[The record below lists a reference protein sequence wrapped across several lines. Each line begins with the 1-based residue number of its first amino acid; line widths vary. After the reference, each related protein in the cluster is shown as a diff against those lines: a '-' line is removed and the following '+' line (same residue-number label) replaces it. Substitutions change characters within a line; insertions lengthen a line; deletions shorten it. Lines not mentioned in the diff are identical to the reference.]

1 MGSKCKQ
8 LGKLLTLMKEMNK
21 MKICTKC
28 NHENNDTSKFCE
40 ECGAKLVDAPKFC
53 PECGTKLN
61 GTPKFCPECG
71 FKLLLASEA
80 ANKNFTA
87 GTRESSILEDN
98 FENIEITTVF
108 GNYDTIVPY
117 NDDRDSMY
125 MCDAIEFGDI
135 DKAKELI
142 DSGEEDD
149 YSIFVSDVH
158 NVKMLEFLWDYGN
171 FNLYDENDD
180 LLSRV
185 IYKYSSDL
193 NDYRKNPEYDFSS
206 HGDVYTSE
214 DDIHN
219 KYLGII
225 KFLLE
230 KHFDVSET
238 LSMNETPLMK
248 AIRTGLIKLAY
259 YLIEEWNADV
269 NYVPIIDNEQKLKTP
284 LILSCHLDPENDL
297 LSKEKCFLCK
307 YLIKKGA
314 NVNYQSVVLDCF
326 DELDY
331 TTPLDSVLGTISF
344 FEVST
349 GYDEDIKTRQIDESL
364 YILDLLA
371 KNNAKPSEEN
381 IESVR
386 HIENHDLK
394 EKVRILLH
402 LTREQVA

>member
-1 MGSKCKQ
+1 
-8 LGKLLTLMKEMNK
+8 

-108 GNYDTIVPY
+108 GNYDTIIPY
-117 NDDRDSMY
+117 DGDRNY
-125 MCDAIEFGDI
+125 MGMWNAIEFGDI
-135 DKAKELI
+135 EKAKELI

-149 YSIFVSDVH
+149 YSTYICNVH

-185 IYKYSSDL
+185 IYEYSSDL
-193 NDYRKNPEYDFSS
+193 NNYRSNPEYDFSS
-206 HGDVYTSE
+206 SGDAYSSE
-214 DDIHN
+214 EDIHN

-238 LSMNETPLMK
+238 LSMDETPLMK
-248 AIRTGLIKLAY
+248 AIKQGLIKLAY

-269 NYVPIIDNEQKLKTP
+269 NYVPTIDNEQKLNSP

-314 NVNYQSVVLDCF
+314 NVNYQSITHCF
-326 DELDY
+326 DELIY
-331 TTPLDSVLGTISF
+331 MTPLDSVLGTISF

-349 GYDEDIKTRQIDESL
+349 GYDENIKTRQIDESL
-364 YILDLLA
+364 YILELLA

-386 HIENHDLK
+386 LIENHDLK

>member
-1 MGSKCKQ
+1 
-8 LGKLLTLMKEMNK
+8 
-21 MKICTKC
+21 MKICPKC
-28 NHENNDTSKFCE
+28 NHENKDTSKFCE
-40 ECGAKLVDAPKFC
+40 ECGTKLVDAPKFC
-53 PECGTKLN
+53 PECGSKLT

-71 FKLLLASEA
+71 TKIGNISEVTPA
-80 ANKNFTA
+80 M
-87 GTRESSILEDN
+87 D
-98 FENIEITTVF
+98 ENETDVIITSDF
-108 GNYDTIVPY
+108 GSYDTIIPY
-117 NDDRDSMY
+117 DGDRNY
-125 MCDAIEFGDI
+125 MDMWNAIAFGDI
-135 DKAKELI
+135 EKAKELI

-238 LSMNETPLMK
+238 LSMNKTPLMK
-248 AIRTGLIKLAY
+248 AISEGLVKLAY

-269 NYVPIIDNEQKLKTP
+269 NYVPIIDNEQNLDTP

-314 NVNYQSVVLDCF
+314 NVNYQSITHCF
-326 DELDY
+326 DKLIY
-331 TTPLDSVLGTISF
+331 MTPLDSVLGTISF
-344 FEVST
+344 FFFST

-364 YILDLLA
+364 YILALLA
-371 KNNAKPSEEN
+371 KNNAKPSEKN
-381 IESVR
+381 IDTVR

>member
-1 MGSKCKQ
+1 
-8 LGKLLTLMKEMNK
+8 
-21 MKICTKC
+21 MKICPKC
-28 NHENNDTSKFCE
+28 NHENKDTSKFCE
-40 ECGAKLVDAPKFC
+40 ECGSKLIESPKFC

-61 GTPKFCPECG
+61 GSPKFCPECG
-71 FKLLLASEA
+71 TKIGNISEVTPA
-80 ANKNFTA
+80 MDENETDVIITSDF
-87 GTRESSILEDN
+87 GSYDIL
-98 FENIEITTVF
+98 
-108 GNYDTIVPY
+108 VPY
-117 NDDRDSMY
+117 DGDRDSMPLW
-125 MCDAIEFGDI
+125 DAIEFGDI
-135 DKAKELI
+135 EKAKELI

-158 NVKMLEFLWDYGN
+158 NVKMLEFLWNYGN

-230 KHFDVSET
+230 KHFDVNET
-238 LSMNETPLMK
+238 LSMNKTPLMK
-248 AIRTGLIKLAY
+248 AISEGLVKLAY

-269 NYVPIIDNEQKLKTP
+269 NYVPIIDNEQNLDTP

-307 YLIKKGA
+307 HLIKKGA
-314 NVNYQSVVLDCF
+314 NVNYQSITHCLDK
-326 DELDY
+326 LIY
-331 TTPLDSVLGTISF
+331 STPLDSVLGTISF
-344 FEVST
+344 FEIST
-349 GYDEDIKTRQIDESL
+349 GYDEEIKTRQIDESL

-386 HIENHDLK
+386 RIESPDLK

>member
-1 MGSKCKQ
+1 
-8 LGKLLTLMKEMNK
+8 
-21 MKICTKC
+21 MKICPKC
-28 NHENNDTSKFCE
+28 NHENKDASKFCE
-40 ECGAKLVDAPKFC
+40 ECGTKLVDAPKFC
-53 PECGTKLN
+53 PECGSKLN
-61 GTPKFCPECG
+61 GSPKFCQECG
-71 FKLLLASEA
+71 TKIGNISEVTPA
-80 ANKNFTA
+80 M
-87 GTRESSILEDN
+87 D
-98 FENIEITTVF
+98 ENETDVIITSDF
-108 GNYDTIVPY
+108 GSYDTIVPY
-117 NDDRDSMY
+117 DGDRNYMY
-125 MCDAIEFGDI
+125 MWSAIEFGDI
-135 DKAKELI
+135 EKAKELI

-149 YSIFVSDVH
+149 YSTYICDVH

-238 LSMNETPLMK
+238 LSMDETPLMK
-248 AIRTGLIKLAY
+248 AIKLGLIKLAY

-269 NYVPIIDNEQKLKTP
+269 NYVPIIDNEQKLNSP
-284 LILSCHLDPENDL
+284 LILACHLDPENDL

-314 NVNYQSVVLDCF
+314 NVNYQSIMLNCL
-326 DELDY
+326 DELEY
-331 TTPLDSVLGTISF
+331 STPLDSVLGTISF

-371 KNNAKPSEEN
+371 KNNAKPSEKN

-386 HIENHDLK
+386 RIENHDLK

>member
-1 MGSKCKQ
+1 
-8 LGKLLTLMKEMNK
+8 
-21 MKICTKC
+21 MKICPKC
-28 NHENNDTSKFCE
+28 NHENKDTSKFCE
-40 ECGAKLVDAPKFC
+40 ECGTKLVDAPKFC
-53 PECGTKLN
+53 PECGTKLT

-71 FKLLLASEA
+71 TKIGNISEVTPA
-80 ANKNFTA
+80 M
-87 GTRESSILEDN
+87 D
-98 FENIEITTVF
+98 ENETDVIITSDF
-108 GNYDTIVPY
+108 GSYDTIIPY
-117 NDDRDSMY
+117 DGDRNY
-125 MCDAIEFGDI
+125 MDMWNAIAFGDI
-135 DKAKELI
+135 EKAKELI

-149 YSIFVSDVH
+149 YSIYICDVH
-158 NVKMLEFLWDYGN
+158 NVKMLEFLWDYGK
-171 FNLYDENDD
+171 FNLYDEYGDS
-180 LLSRV
+180 LLSKV
-185 IYKYSSDL
+185 ICKYSSDL
-193 NDYRKNPEYDFSS
+193 DDYRKNPEYDFSS

-238 LSMNETPLMK
+238 LYMDETPLMK
-248 AIRTGLIKLAY
+248 AIKLGLIKLAY

-269 NYVPIIDNEQKLKTP
+269 NYVPTIDNEQKLHSP
-284 LILSCHLDPENDL
+284 LILACHLDPENDL

-314 NVNYQSVVLDCF
+314 NVNYQSIMRDFF
-326 DELDY
+326 DELEY
-331 TTPLDSVLGTISF
+331 STALDSVLGTISF

-386 HIENHDLK
+386 RIENHDLK

>member
-1 MGSKCKQ
+1 
-8 LGKLLTLMKEMNK
+8 
-21 MKICTKC
+21 MKICPKC
-28 NHENNDTSKFCE
+28 NHENKDTSKFCE
-40 ECGAKLVDAPKFC
+40 ECGTKLVDAPKFC
-53 PECGTKLN
+53 PECGIKLT

-71 FKLLLASEA
+71 TKIGNISEVTPA
-80 ANKNFTA
+80 M
-87 GTRESSILEDN
+87 D
-98 FENIEITTVF
+98 ENETDVIITSDF
-108 GNYDTIVPY
+108 GSYDTIVPY
-117 NDDRDSMY
+117 DGDRNY
-125 MCDAIEFGDI
+125 MIMWTAIEFGDI
-135 DKAKELI
+135 EKAKELI

-149 YSIFVSDVH
+149 YSIFVCDVH
-158 NVKMLEFLWDYGN
+158 NVKMLEFLWDYGK
-171 FNLYDENDD
+171 FNLYDEYGDS
-180 LLSRV
+180 LLSKV
-185 IYKYSSDL
+185 ICNYSSDL
-193 NDYRKNPEYDFSS
+193 DDYRKNPEYDFSS

-238 LSMNETPLMK
+238 LSMDETPLMK
-248 AIRTGLIKLAY
+248 AIKLGLIKLAY

-269 NYVPIIDNEQKLKTP
+269 NYVPTIDNEQKLHSP
-284 LILSCHLDPENDL
+284 LILACHLDPENDL

-314 NVNYQSVVLDCF
+314 NVNYQSIMRDCF
-326 DELDY
+326 DELEY
-331 TTPLDSVLGTISF
+331 STALDSVLGTISF

-386 HIENHDLK
+386 RIENHDLK
-394 EKVRILLH
+394 EKIRILLH

>member
-1 MGSKCKQ
+1 
-8 LGKLLTLMKEMNK
+8 
-21 MKICTKC
+21 MKICLKC
-28 NHENNDTSKFCE
+28 NHENKDTSKFCE
-40 ECGAKLVDAPKFC
+40 ECGAKLIEAPKFC

-61 GTPKFCPECG
+61 GSPKFCPECG
-71 FKLLLASEA
+71 TKIGNISEVTPA
-80 ANKNFTA
+80 M
-87 GTRESSILEDN
+87 D
-98 FENIEITTVF
+98 ENETDVIITSDF
-108 GNYDTIVPY
+108 GSYDTIIPY
-117 NDDRDSMY
+117 DGNRDY
-125 MCDAIEFGDI
+125 MTLLDAIEFGDI

-149 YSIFVSDVH
+149 YSRHICYVH

-185 IYKYSSDL
+185 ISNYHSHL
-193 NDYRKNPEYDFSS
+193 ENYRSNPEYDFSTY
-206 HGDVYTSE
+206 GDLYYSE

-230 KHFDVSET
+230 KHFDVNET

-248 AIRTGLIKLAY
+248 AISFGLLKLAY

-269 NYVPIIDNEQKLKTP
+269 NYVPIIDNEQKLNSP
-284 LILSCHLDPENDL
+284 LILACNFRPENDIL
-297 LSKEKCFLCK
+297 LKEKRFLCK

-314 NVNYQSVVLDCF
+314 NVNYQSIIMLDCI
-326 DELDY
+326 DELQY
-331 TTPLDSVLGTISF
+331 STPLDSVLSSISF
-344 FEVST
+344 WDCSTAFENN
-349 GYDEDIKTRQIDESL
+349 IKTKNIDESL

-381 IESVR
+381 IDTVRRIES
-386 HIENHDLK
+386 HDLK

>member
-1 MGSKCKQ
+1 
-8 LGKLLTLMKEMNK
+8 
-21 MKICTKC
+21 MKICPKC
-28 NHENNDTSKFCE
+28 NHENKDTRKFCE
-40 ECGAKLVDAPKFC
+40 ECGTKLVDAPKFC
-53 PECGTKLN
+53 PECGIKLT

-71 FKLLLASEA
+71 TKIGNISEVTPA
-80 ANKNFTA
+80 MDEKETDV
-87 GTRESSILEDN
+87 I
-98 FENIEITTVF
+98 ITSDF
-108 GNYDTIVPY
+108 GSYDTIIPY
-117 NDDRDSMY
+117 DGDRNY
-125 MCDAIEFGDI
+125 MVMWTAIEFGDI
-135 DKAKELI
+135 EKAKELI

-149 YSIFVSDVH
+149 YSIYICDVH

-171 FNLYDENDD
+171 FSLYDEYDD

-185 IYKYSSDL
+185 IYNYSSDL
-193 NDYRKNPEYDFSS
+193 NDYRKNHDYDFSS

-238 LSMNETPLMK
+238 LSMNQTPLMK
-248 AIRTGLIKLAY
+248 AISFGLLKLAY

-269 NYVPIIDNEQKLKTP
+269 NYVPIINNEQKLDSP
-284 LILSCHLDPENDL
+284 LILACDIQPENDL
-297 LSKEKCFLCK
+297 LFREKRFLCK

-314 NVNYQSVVLDCF
+314 NVNYQSIMRDCI
-326 DELDY
+326 DELQY
-331 TTPLDSVLGTISF
+331 STPLDRVLSSISF
-344 FEVST
+344 WDCSTAFEN
-349 GYDEDIKTRQIDESL
+349 DIKTRQIDESL

-371 KNNAKPSEEN
+371 KNNAKPSEESIN
-381 IESVR
+381 TIRDFKS
-386 HIENHDLK
+386 HDLK

>member
-1 MGSKCKQ
+1 
-8 LGKLLTLMKEMNK
+8 
-21 MKICTKC
+21 MKICPKC
-28 NHENNDTSKFCE
+28 NHENKDTSKFCE
-40 ECGAKLVDAPKFC
+40 ECGSKLIEAPKFC

-61 GTPKFCPECG
+61 GSPKFCPECG
-71 FKLLLASEA
+71 TKIGNISEVTPA
-80 ANKNFTA
+80 MDENETDVIITSDF
-87 GTRESSILEDN
+87 ES
-98 FENIEITTVF
+98 
-108 GNYDTIVPY
+108 YDTIIPY
-117 NDDRDSMY
+117 DGDRNY
-125 MCDAIEFGDI
+125 MDMWNAIAFGDI
-135 DKAKELI
+135 EKAKELI

-149 YSIFVSDVH
+149 YSIYICDVH

-238 LSMNETPLMK
+238 LSMNKTPLMK
-248 AIRTGLIKLAY
+248 AISEGLVKLAY

-269 NYVPIIDNEQKLKTP
+269 NYVPIIDNEQNLDTP

-314 NVNYQSVVLDCF
+314 NVNYQSITHCF
-326 DELDY
+326 DKLIY
-331 TTPLDSVLGTISF
+331 STPLDSVLGTISF

-386 HIENHDLK
+386 RIENHDLK

>member
-1 MGSKCKQ
+1 
-8 LGKLLTLMKEMNK
+8 
-21 MKICTKC
+21 MKICPKC
-28 NHENNDTSKFCE
+28 NHENKDASKFCE
-40 ECGAKLVDAPKFC
+40 ECGTKLVDASKFC

-71 FKLLLASEA
+71 TKIGNISEVTPA
-80 ANKNFTA
+80 M
-87 GTRESSILEDN
+87 D
-98 FENIEITTVF
+98 ENETDVIITSDF
-108 GNYDTIVPY
+108 GSYDTIIPY
-117 NDDRDSMY
+117 DGDRDSMPLWN
-125 MCDAIEFGDI
+125 AIAFGDI
-135 DKAKELI
+135 EKAKELI
-142 DSGEEDD
+142 DSEEEDD

-238 LSMNETPLMK
+238 LSMNKTPLMK
-248 AIRTGLIKLAY
+248 AISEGLVKLAY

-269 NYVPIIDNEQKLKTP
+269 NYVPIIDNEQNLDTP

-314 NVNYQSVVLDCF
+314 NVNYQSIMLNCL
-326 DELDY
+326 DELEY
-331 TTPLDSVLGTISF
+331 STPLDSVLGTISF

-349 GYDEDIKTRQIDESL
+349 GYDEEIKTRQIDESL

-386 HIENHDLK
+386 RIENHDLK

>member
-1 MGSKCKQ
+1 
-8 LGKLLTLMKEMNK
+8 
-21 MKICTKC
+21 MKICLKC
-28 NHENNDTSKFCE
+28 NHENKDTSKFCE
-40 ECGAKLVDAPKFC
+40 ECGTKLVDAPKFC
-53 PECGTKLN
+53 PECGIKLT

-71 FKLLLASEA
+71 TKIGNISEVTPVMDE
-80 ANKNFTA
+80 NETDVIITSDF
-87 GTRESSILEDN
+87 ES
-98 FENIEITTVF
+98 
-108 GNYDTIVPY
+108 YDTIIPY
-117 NDDRDSMY
+117 DGDRNY
-125 MCDAIEFGDI
+125 MDMWNAIAFGDI
-135 DKAKELI
+135 EKAKELI

-238 LSMNETPLMK
+238 LSYNETLLMK
-248 AIRTGLIKLAY
+248 AIDNDLVKLAY

-269 NYVPIIDNEQKLKTP
+269 NYVPAIDNGQKLESP
-284 LILSCHLDPENDL
+284 LILACRRTPENDIL
-297 LSKEKCFLCK
+297 FKEKRFLCK

-314 NVNYQSVVLDCF
+314 NVNYQSVRLDPCG
-326 DELDY
+326 DLEY
-331 TTPLDSVLGTISF
+331 TTPLDSVLEKISF
-344 FEVST
+344 LEFST
-349 GYDEDIKTRQIDESL
+349 AYEDDIKTKNIDESL
-364 YILDLLA
+364 YILELLV
-371 KNNAKPSEEN
+371 KNNAKPSEESIN
-381 IESVR
+381 TIRDFKS
-386 HIENHDLK
+386 HDLK

>member
-1 MGSKCKQ
+1 
-8 LGKLLTLMKEMNK
+8 
-21 MKICTKC
+21 MKICPKC
-28 NHENNDTSKFCE
+28 NHENKDASKFCE
-40 ECGAKLVDAPKFC
+40 ECGTKLVEAPKFC

-61 GTPKFCPECG
+61 GSPKFCPECG
-71 FKLLLASEA
+71 TKIGNISEVNPA
-80 ANKNFTA
+80 M
-87 GTRESSILEDN
+87 D
-98 FENIEITTVF
+98 ENETDVIITSDF
-108 GNYDTIVPY
+108 GSYDTIVPY
-117 NDDRDSMY
+117 DGDRDSMPLW
-125 MCDAIEFGDI
+125 DAIAFGDI
-135 DKAKELI
+135 EKAKELI
-142 DSGEEDD
+142 DSGEEGD
-149 YSIFVSDVH
+149 YSIFVCDVH
-158 NVKMLEFLWDYGN
+158 NVEMLEFLWNYGN
-171 FNLYDENDD
+171 FNLYHENDD

-185 IYKYSSDL
+185 IYKYHCDL
-193 NDYRKNPEYDFSS
+193 DNYRSNPEYDFSTY
-206 HGDVYTSE
+206 GDLYYSE

-238 LSMNETPLMK
+238 LSMNKTPLMK
-248 AIRTGLIKLAY
+248 AISEGLVKLAY

-269 NYVPIIDNEQKLKTP
+269 NYVPIIDNEQNLDTP

-314 NVNYQSVVLDCF
+314 NVNYQSITHCF
-326 DELDY
+326 DKLIY
-331 TTPLDSVLGTISF
+331 MTPLDSVLGTISF
-344 FEVST
+344 FAVST

-371 KNNAKPSEEN
+371 KNNAKPSEES

-386 HIENHDLK
+386 RIENHDLK

>member
-1 MGSKCKQ
+1 
-8 LGKLLTLMKEMNK
+8 
-21 MKICTKC
+21 MKICPKC
-28 NHENNDTSKFCE
+28 NHENKDTSKFCE
-40 ECGAKLVDAPKFC
+40 ECGTKLVDAPKFC
-53 PECGTKLN
+53 PECGIKLT

-71 FKLLLASEA
+71 IKIGNISEVTPTMLE
-80 ANKNFTA
+80 N
-87 GTRESSILEDN
+87 ESDINITSD
-98 FENIEITTVF
+98 FES
-108 GNYDTIVPY
+108 YDTIIPY
-117 NDDRDSMY
+117 DGDRNY
-125 MCDAIEFGDI
+125 MDMWNAIAFGDI
-135 DKAKELI
+135 EKAKELI

-238 LSMNETPLMK
+238 LSMNKTPLMK
-248 AIRTGLIKLAY
+248 AISEGLVKLAY

-269 NYVPIIDNEQKLKTP
+269 NYVPIIDNEQNLDTP

-314 NVNYQSVVLDCF
+314 NVNYQSIMLNCL
-326 DELDY
+326 DELEY
-331 TTPLDSVLGTISF
+331 STPLDSVLGTISF

-349 GYDEDIKTRQIDESL
+349 GYDEEIKTRQIDESL

-371 KNNAKPSEEN
+371 KNNAKPSEKN

-386 HIENHDLK
+386 RIENHDLK

-402 LTREQVA
+402 LTREQVS

>member
-1 MGSKCKQ
+1 
-8 LGKLLTLMKEMNK
+8 
-21 MKICTKC
+21 MKICPKC
-28 NHENNDTSKFCE
+28 NHENKDTSKFCE
-40 ECGAKLVDAPKFC
+40 ECGSKLIESPKFC

-61 GTPKFCPECG
+61 GSPKFCPECG
-71 FKLLLASEA
+71 TKIGNISEVTPA
-80 ANKNFTA
+80 MDENETDVIITSDF
-87 GTRESSILEDN
+87 GSYDIL
-98 FENIEITTVF
+98 
-108 GNYDTIVPY
+108 VPY
-117 NDDRDSMY
+117 DGDRDSMPLW
-125 MCDAIEFGDI
+125 DAIEFGDI
-135 DKAKELI
+135 EKAKELI

-158 NVKMLEFLWDYGN
+158 NVKMLEFLWNYGN

-238 LSMNETPLMK
+238 LSMDETPLMK
-248 AIRTGLIKLAY
+248 AIKLGLIKLAY

-269 NYVPIIDNEQKLKTP
+269 NYVPTIDNEQKLHSP
-284 LILSCHLDPENDL
+284 LILACHLDPENDL

-314 NVNYQSVVLDCF
+314 NVNYQSIMLNCL
-326 DELDY
+326 DELEY
-331 TTPLDSVLGTISF
+331 STPLDSVLGTISF

-349 GYDEDIKTRQIDESL
+349 GYDEEIKTRQIDESL

-386 HIENHDLK
+386 RIENHDLK

>member
-1 MGSKCKQ
+1 
-8 LGKLLTLMKEMNK
+8 
-21 MKICTKC
+21 MKICPKC
-28 NHENNDTSKFCE
+28 NHENKDTSKFCE
-40 ECGAKLVDAPKFC
+40 ECGSKLIEAPKFCPECGIKLTGTPKFC
-53 PECGTKLN
+53 PECGTKIGN
-61 GTPKFCPECG
+61 ISEVTPTMLE
-71 FKLLLASEA
+71 
-80 ANKNFTA
+80 N
-87 GTRESSILEDN
+87 ESDINITSD
-98 FENIEITTVF
+98 FES
-108 GNYDTIVPY
+108 YDTIIPY
-117 NDDRDSMY
+117 DGDRNY
-125 MCDAIEFGDI
+125 MDMWNAIAFGDI
-135 DKAKELI
+135 EKAKELI

-238 LSMNETPLMK
+238 LSMNKTPLMK
-248 AIRTGLIKLAY
+248 AIYHGLVKLAY

-269 NYVPIIDNEQKLKTP
+269 NYVPIIDNEQNLDTP

-314 NVNYQSVVLDCF
+314 NVNYQSIMLNCL
-326 DELDY
+326 DELEY
-331 TTPLDSVLGTISF
+331 STPLDSVLGTISF

-349 GYDEDIKTRQIDESL
+349 GYDEEIKTRQIDESL

-371 KNNAKPSEEN
+371 KNNAKPSEKN

-386 HIENHDLK
+386 RIENHDLK

-402 LTREQVA
+402 LTREQVS

>member
-1 MGSKCKQ
+1 
-8 LGKLLTLMKEMNK
+8 
-21 MKICTKC
+21 MKICPKC
-28 NHENNDTSKFCE
+28 NHENKDASKFCE
-40 ECGAKLVDAPKFC
+40 ECGTKLVEAPKFC

-61 GTPKFCPECG
+61 GSPKFCPECG
-71 FKLLLASEA
+71 TKIGNISEVTPA
-80 ANKNFTA
+80 M
-87 GTRESSILEDN
+87 D
-98 FENIEITTVF
+98 ENETDVIITSDF
-108 GNYDTIVPY
+108 GSYDTIIPY
-117 NDDRDSMY
+117 DDDRNY
-125 MCDAIEFGDI
+125 MDMWTAIEFGDI
-135 DKAKELI
+135 EKAKELI

-149 YSIFVSDVH
+149 YSIFVCDVH
-158 NVKMLEFLWDYGN
+158 NVKMLEFLWDYGK

-185 IYKYSSDL
+185 IYNYSSDL

-206 HGDVYTSE
+206 HGNVYTSE

-238 LSMNETPLMK
+238 LSMNQTPLMK
-248 AIRTGLIKLAY
+248 AIYHGLVKLAY

-269 NYVPIIDNEQKLKTP
+269 NYVPIIDNEQNLDTP

-314 NVNYQSVVLDCF
+314 NVNYQSIMLNCL
-326 DELDY
+326 DELEY
-331 TTPLDSVLGTISF
+331 STPLDSVLGTISF

-349 GYDEDIKTRQIDESL
+349 GYDEEIKTRQIDESL

-386 HIENHDLK
+386 RIENHDLK

>member
-1 MGSKCKQ
+1 
-8 LGKLLTLMKEMNK
+8 
-21 MKICTKC
+21 MKICPKC
-28 NHENNDTSKFCE
+28 NHENKDASKFCE
-40 ECGAKLVDAPKFC
+40 ECGTKLVEAPKFC

-61 GTPKFCPECG
+61 GSPKFCPECG
-71 FKLLLASEA
+71 TKIGNISEVTPA
-80 ANKNFTA
+80 M
-87 GTRESSILEDN
+87 D
-98 FENIEITTVF
+98 ENETDVIITSDF
-108 GNYDTIVPY
+108 GSYDTIVPY
-117 NDDRDSMY
+117 DGDRNY
-125 MCDAIEFGDI
+125 MGMWTAIEFGDI
-135 DKAKELI
+135 EKAKELI

-230 KHFDVSET
+230 KHFNVSET
-238 LSMNETPLMK
+238 LSMNKTPLMK
-248 AIRTGLIKLAY
+248 AIYHGLVKLAY

-269 NYVPIIDNEQKLKTP
+269 NYVPIIDNEQNLDTP

-307 YLIKKGA
+307 HLIKKGA
-314 NVNYQSVVLDCF
+314 NVNYQSITHCLDK
-326 DELDY
+326 LIY
-331 TTPLDSVLGTISF
+331 STPLDSVLGTISF
-344 FEVST
+344 FEIST
-349 GYDEDIKTRQIDESL
+349 GYDEEIKTRQIDESL

-386 HIENHDLK
+386 RIESPDLK

>member
-1 MGSKCKQ
+1 
-8 LGKLLTLMKEMNK
+8 
-21 MKICTKC
+21 MKICPKC
-28 NHENNDTSKFCE
+28 NHENKDTSKFCE
-40 ECGAKLVDAPKFC
+40 ECGAKLIEAPKFC

-61 GTPKFCPECG
+61 GSPKFCPECG
-71 FKLLLASEA
+71 TKIGNISEVTPA
-80 ANKNFTA
+80 M
-87 GTRESSILEDN
+87 D
-98 FENIEITTVF
+98 ENETDVIITSDF
-108 GNYDTIVPY
+108 GSYDTIIPY
-117 NDDRDSMY
+117 DGNRDY
-125 MCDAIEFGDI
+125 MTLLDAIEFGDI

-149 YSIFVSDVH
+149 YSRHICYVH

-171 FNLYDENDD
+171 FTLYDENDD

-185 IYKYSSDL
+185 IYNYHSHL
-193 NDYRKNPEYDFSS
+193 ENYRSNPEYDFSTY
-206 HGDVYTSE
+206 GDVYYSE

-230 KHFDVSET
+230 KHFDVNET

-248 AIRTGLIKLAY
+248 AISFGLLKLAY
-259 YLIEEWNADV
+259 YLIEKWNADV
-269 NYVPIIDNEQKLKTP
+269 NYVPIIDNEQKLNSP
-284 LILSCHLDPENDL
+284 LILTCDYRPENDL
-297 LSKEKCFLCK
+297 LFKEKRFLCK

-314 NVNYQSVVLDCF
+314 NVNYQSIIMLDCI
-326 DELDY
+326 DELQY
-331 TTPLDSVLGTISF
+331 STALDSVLGTISF

-371 KNNAKPSEEN
+371 KNNAKPSEKN
-381 IESVR
+381 IDTVR

>member
-1 MGSKCKQ
+1 MDENETDVIITSDFGS
-8 LGKLLTLMKEMNK
+8 
-21 MKICTKC
+21 
-28 NHENNDTSKFCE
+28 
-40 ECGAKLVDAPKFC
+40 
-53 PECGTKLN
+53 
-61 GTPKFCPECG
+61 
-71 FKLLLASEA
+71 
-80 ANKNFTA
+80 
-87 GTRESSILEDN
+87 
-98 FENIEITTVF
+98 
-108 GNYDTIVPY
+108 YDTIVPY
-117 NDDRDSMY
+117 DGDRDSMPLW
-125 MCDAIEFGDI
+125 DAIAFGDI
-135 DKAKELI
+135 EKAKELI
-142 DSGEEDD
+142 DSGEEGD
-149 YSIFVSDVH
+149 YSIFVCDVH
-158 NVKMLEFLWDYGN
+158 NVEMLEFLWNYGN
-171 FNLYDENDD
+171 FNLYHENDD

-185 IYKYSSDL
+185 IYKYHCDL
-193 NDYRKNPEYDFSS
+193 DNYRSNPEYDFSTY
-206 HGDVYTSE
+206 GDLYYSE

-238 LSMNETPLMK
+238 LSMNKTPLMK
-248 AIRTGLIKLAY
+248 AISEGLVKLAY

-269 NYVPIIDNEQKLKTP
+269 NYVPIIDNEQKLDTP

-314 NVNYQSVVLDCF
+314 NVNYQSITHCF
-326 DELDY
+326 DKLIY
-331 TTPLDSVLGTISF
+331 MTPLDSVLGTISF
-344 FEVST
+344 FAVST

-371 KNNAKPSEEN
+371 KNNAKPSEES

-386 HIENHDLK
+386 RIENHDLK

>member
-1 MGSKCKQ
+1 
-8 LGKLLTLMKEMNK
+8 
-21 MKICTKC
+21 MKICPKC
-28 NHENNDTSKFCE
+28 NHENKDTSKFCE
-40 ECGAKLVDAPKFC
+40 ECGSKLIEAPKFC

-61 GTPKFCPECG
+61 GSPKFCPECG
-71 FKLLLASEA
+71 TKIGNISEVTPA
-80 ANKNFTA
+80 M
-87 GTRESSILEDN
+87 D
-98 FENIEITTVF
+98 ENETDVIITSDF
-108 GNYDTIVPY
+108 GSYDTIVPY
-117 NDDRDSMY
+117 DGDRNY
-125 MCDAIEFGDI
+125 MGMWTAIEFGDI
-135 DKAKELI
+135 EKAKELI

-230 KHFDVSET
+230 KHFDVNET
-238 LSMNETPLMK
+238 LSMNQTPLMK
-248 AIRTGLIKLAY
+248 AISFGLLKLAY

-269 NYVPIIDNEQKLKTP
+269 NYVPIIDNEQKLNSP
-284 LILSCHLDPENDL
+284 LILTCNYRPENDIL
-297 LSKEKCFLCK
+297 LKEKRFLCK

-314 NVNYQSVVLDCF
+314 NVNYQSIIMIDCI
-326 DELDY
+326 DELQY
-331 TTPLDSVLGTISF
+331 STPLDSVLGTISF
-344 FEVST
+344 FEVFT

-386 HIENHDLK
+386 RIENHDLK

>member
-1 MGSKCKQ
+1 
-8 LGKLLTLMKEMNK
+8 
-21 MKICTKC
+21 MKICPKC
-28 NHENNDTSKFCE
+28 NHENKDTSKFCE
-40 ECGAKLVDAPKFC
+40 ECGSKLIEAPKFCPECGIKLTGTPKFC
-53 PECGTKLN
+53 PECGTKIGN
-61 GTPKFCPECG
+61 ISEVTPTMLE
-71 FKLLLASEA
+71 
-80 ANKNFTA
+80 N
-87 GTRESSILEDN
+87 ESDINITSD
-98 FENIEITTVF
+98 FES
-108 GNYDTIVPY
+108 YDTIIPY
-117 NDDRDSMY
+117 DGDRNY
-125 MCDAIEFGDI
+125 MDMWNAIAFGDI
-135 DKAKELI
+135 EKAKELI

-238 LSMNETPLMK
+238 LSMNKTPLMK
-248 AIRTGLIKLAY
+248 AISEGLVKLAY

-269 NYVPIIDNEQKLKTP
+269 NYVPIIDNEQNLDTP

-314 NVNYQSVVLDCF
+314 NVNYQSIMLNCL
-326 DELDY
+326 DELEY
-331 TTPLDSVLGTISF
+331 STPLDSVLGTISF

-349 GYDEDIKTRQIDESL
+349 GYDEEIKTRQIDESL

-371 KNNAKPSEEN
+371 KNNAKPSEKN

-386 HIENHDLK
+386 RIENHDLK

-402 LTREQVA
+402 LTREQVS

>member
-1 MGSKCKQ
+1 
-8 LGKLLTLMKEMNK
+8 
-21 MKICTKC
+21 MKICPKC
-28 NHENNDTSKFCE
+28 NHENKDTSKFCE
-40 ECGAKLVDAPKFC
+40 ECGSKLIEAPKFC

-61 GTPKFCPECG
+61 GSTKFCPECG
-71 FKLLLASEA
+71 TKIGNISEVTPA
-80 ANKNFTA
+80 M
-87 GTRESSILEDN
+87 D
-98 FENIEITTVF
+98 ENETDVIITSDF
-108 GNYDTIVPY
+108 GSYDTIIPY
-117 NDDRDSMY
+117 NGDRDSMPLW
-125 MCDAIEFGDI
+125 DAIEFGDI
-135 DKAKELI
+135 EKAKELI

-149 YSIFVSDVH
+149 YSAFIYDVH
-158 NVKMLEFLWDYGN
+158 NDKMLEFLWDYGK

-238 LSMNETPLMK
+238 LSMDETPLMK
-248 AIRTGLIKLAY
+248 AIGQGLIKLAY

-269 NYVPIIDNEQKLKTP
+269 NYVPTIDNEQKLHSP
-284 LILSCHLDPENDL
+284 FLLACNIRPENDL
-297 LSKEKCFLCK
+297 LFKEKRFLCK
-307 YLIKKGA
+307 YLIRKGA
-314 NVNYQSVVLDCF
+314 NVNYQSIIMIDCI
-326 DELDY
+326 DELQY
-331 TTPLDSVLGTISF
+331 STPLDSVLGSISYWECPQA
-344 FEVST
+344 FEN
-349 GYDEDIKTRQIDESL
+349 DMKTKNIDESL
-364 YILDLLA
+364 YILELLV
-371 KNNAKPSEEN
+371 KNNAKPSEES

-386 HIENHDLK
+386 RIENHDLK

>member
-1 MGSKCKQ
+1 
-8 LGKLLTLMKEMNK
+8 MKT
-21 MKICTKC
+21 CPKC
-28 NHENNDTSKFCE
+28 NHENKDTSKFCE
-40 ECGAKLVDAPKFC
+40 ECGSKLIEAPKLC

-117 NDDRDSMY
+117 NDDRNDMT
-125 MCDAIEFGDI
+125 MWNAIEFGDI
-135 DKAKELI
+135 DKVKELI

-149 YSIFVSDVH
+149 YSTYICDVH

-171 FNLYDENDD
+171 FNLYDKNDD

-193 NDYRKNPEYDFSS
+193 NNYRSNPEYDFSS
-206 HGDVYTSE
+206 SGDAYSSE
-214 DDIHN
+214 EDIHN

-225 KFLLE
+225 KCLLE

-248 AIRTGLIKLAY
+248 AISEDLVKLAY

-269 NYVPIIDNEQKLKTP
+269 NYVPTIDNEQKLHSP
-284 LILSCHLDPENDL
+284 LILACNIHPENDIL
-297 LSKEKCFLCK
+297 FKEKRFLCK

-314 NVNYQSVVLDCF
+314 NVNYQSIMRDCF
-326 DELDY
+326 DELQY
-331 TTPLDSVLGTISF
+331 STALDSVLDSISF
-344 FEVST
+344 WECST
-349 GYDEDIKTRQIDESL
+349 AYEDDIKTKNIDESL
-364 YILDLLA
+364 YILELLA
-371 KNNAKPSEEN
+371 KNNVEPSEESIN
-381 IESVR
+381 TIRDFEG
-386 HIENHDLK
+386 HDLK

>member
-1 MGSKCKQ
+1 
-8 LGKLLTLMKEMNK
+8 
-21 MKICTKC
+21 MKICPKC
-28 NHENNDTSKFCE
+28 NHENKDASKFCE
-40 ECGAKLVDAPKFC
+40 ECGTKLVDAPKFC
-53 PECGTKLN
+53 PECGIKLT

-71 FKLLLASEA
+71 TKIGNISEVTPA
-80 ANKNFTA
+80 M
-87 GTRESSILEDN
+87 D
-98 FENIEITTVF
+98 ENETDVIITSDF
-108 GNYDTIVPY
+108 GSYDTIIPY
-117 NDDRDSMY
+117 DGDRNY
-125 MCDAIEFGDI
+125 MVMWAAIEFGDI
-135 DKAKELI
+135 EKAKELI

-149 YSIFVSDVH
+149 YSIFVCDVH
-158 NVKMLEFLWDYGN
+158 NVKMLEFLWDYGK
-171 FNLYDENDD
+171 FNLYDEYGDS
-180 LLSRV
+180 LLSKV
-185 IYKYSSDL
+185 ICNYSSDL
-193 NDYRKNPEYDFSS
+193 DDYRKNPEYDFSS

-238 LSMNETPLMK
+238 LSMNKTPLMK
-248 AIRTGLIKLAY
+248 AISEGLVKLAY

-269 NYVPIIDNEQKLKTP
+269 NYVPIIDNEQNLDTP

-307 YLIKKGA
+307 HLIKKGA
-314 NVNYQSVVLDCF
+314 NVNYQSITHCLDK
-326 DELDY
+326 LIY
-331 TTPLDSVLGTISF
+331 STPLDSVLGTISF
-344 FEVST
+344 FEIST
-349 GYDEDIKTRQIDESL
+349 GYDEEIKTRQIDESL

-386 HIENHDLK
+386 RIENHDLK

>member
-1 MGSKCKQ
+1 
-8 LGKLLTLMKEMNK
+8 
-21 MKICTKC
+21 MKICLKC
-28 NHENNDTSKFCE
+28 NHENKDTSKFCE
-40 ECGAKLVDAPKFC
+40 ECGTKLVDAPKFC
-53 PECGTKLN
+53 PECGSKLN
-61 GTPKFCPECG
+61 GSPKFCPECG
-71 FKLLLASEA
+71 TKIGNISEVTPA
-80 ANKNFTA
+80 M
-87 GTRESSILEDN
+87 D
-98 FENIEITTVF
+98 ENETDVIITSDF
-108 GNYDTIVPY
+108 GSYDTIIPY
-117 NDDRDSMY
+117 DGDRNYMSMWN
-125 MCDAIEFGDI
+125 AIEFGDI
-135 DKAKELI
+135 EKAKELI
-142 DSGEEDD
+142 DSGEKDD
-149 YSIFVSDVH
+149 YSIYICDVH

-193 NDYRKNPEYDFSS
+193 NDYRKNYDYDFSS

-238 LSMNETPLMK
+238 LSMDETPLMK
-248 AIRTGLIKLAY
+248 AIKLGLIKLAY

-269 NYVPIIDNEQKLKTP
+269 NYVPTIDNEQKLHSP
-284 LILSCHLDPENDL
+284 LILACHLDPENDL

-314 NVNYQSVVLDCF
+314 NVNYQSIMRDCF
-326 DELDY
+326 DELEY
-331 TTPLDSVLGTISF
+331 STALDIVLGTISF

-349 GYDEDIKTRQIDESL
+349 GYDVGIKTRQIDESL
-364 YILDLLA
+364 YILELLV
-371 KNNAKPSEEN
+371 KNNVEPSEEN

-386 HIENHDLK
+386 RIENHDLK

>member
-1 MGSKCKQ
+1 
-8 LGKLLTLMKEMNK
+8 
-21 MKICTKC
+21 MKICPKC
-28 NHENNDTSKFCE
+28 NHENKDTSKFCE
-40 ECGAKLVDAPKFC
+40 ECGSKLIEAPKFCPECGIKLTGTPKFC
-53 PECGTKLN
+53 PECGTKIGN
-61 GTPKFCPECG
+61 ISEVTP
-71 FKLLLASEA
+71 AM
-80 ANKNFTA
+80 
-87 GTRESSILEDN
+87 D
-98 FENIEITTVF
+98 ENETDVIITSDF
-108 GNYDTIVPY
+108 GSYDTIIPY
-117 NDDRDSMY
+117 DGDRDSMPLW
-125 MCDAIEFGDI
+125 DAIAFGDI
-135 DKAKELI
+135 EKAKELI
-142 DSGEEDD
+142 DSGEEGD
-149 YSIFVSDVH
+149 YSIFVCDVH
-158 NVKMLEFLWDYGN
+158 NVEMLEFLWNYGN
-171 FNLYDENDD
+171 FNLYDKYGDS
-180 LLSRV
+180 LLSKV
-185 IYKYSSDL
+185 ICKYSSDL
-193 NDYRKNPEYDFSS
+193 DDYRKNPEYDFSS

-238 LSMNETPLMK
+238 LSMNKTPLMK
-248 AIRTGLIKLAY
+248 AISEGLVKLAY

-269 NYVPIIDNEQKLKTP
+269 NYVPIIDNEQNLDTP

-314 NVNYQSVVLDCF
+314 NVNYQSITHCF
-326 DELDY
+326 DKLIY
-331 TTPLDSVLGTISF
+331 STPLDSVLGTISF
-344 FEVST
+344 FAIST
-349 GYDEDIKTRQIDESL
+349 GYDEEIKTRQIDESL

-386 HIENHDLK
+386 RIENHDLK

>member
-1 MGSKCKQ
+1 
-8 LGKLLTLMKEMNK
+8 
-21 MKICTKC
+21 MKICPKC
-28 NHENNDTSKFCE
+28 NHENKDTSKFCE
-40 ECGAKLVDAPKFC
+40 ECGSKLIEAPKFC

-61 GTPKFCPECG
+61 GTPKFCPKCG
-71 FKLLLASEA
+71 TKIGNISEVTPA
-80 ANKNFTA
+80 IDENETDVIITSDF
-87 GTRESSILEDN
+87 GSYDIL
-98 FENIEITTVF
+98 
-108 GNYDTIVPY
+108 VPY
-117 NDDRDSMY
+117 DGYRDY
-125 MCDAIEFGDI
+125 MTLLDAIEFGDI

-149 YSIFVSDVH
+149 YSIYICDVH

-193 NDYRKNPEYDFSS
+193 DNYRKNYDYDFSS

-238 LSMNETPLMK
+238 LSMNKTPLMK
-248 AIRTGLIKLAY
+248 AIDNGLVKLAY
-259 YLIEEWNADV
+259 YLIEQWNADV
-269 NYVPIIDNEQKLKTP
+269 NYVPVIDNEQKLYSP
-284 LILSCHLDPENDL
+284 LILACNFRPENDIL
-297 LSKEKCFLCK
+297 FKEKRFLCK
-307 YLIKKGA
+307 YLIRKGA
-314 NVNYQSVVLDCF
+314 NVNYQSIIRDYD
-326 DELDY
+326 DELEY
-331 TTPLDSVLGTISF
+331 STALDSVLGSISYWECPQVF
-344 FEVST
+344 QN
-349 GYDEDIKTRQIDESL
+349 DIITKNIDESL
-364 YILDLLA
+364 YILELLA
-371 KNNAKPSEEN
+371 NNNAKPSEKNIDTVKN
-381 IESVR
+381 IESS
-386 HIENHDLK
+386 DLK